1 MQTELF
7 TRRNR
12 ELLSLSL
19 SSSRWNP
26 PGNHCAVSVLLVLRV
41 RTAQRIIQ
49 PPSMMYNLHKSTRVS
64 ATFFSF
70 FLSLSSHENSS
81 IPRKTSCKIHA
92 RAGIIL
98 VTLEFAPLSFS
109 LFLERRRWEEGRRD
123 FESMENGREGRSC
136 SFLRRLKESKMSLT
150 GTIRE
155 DKYRRPLCIAR
166 KINRPSSSA

>member
-98 VTLEFAPLSFS
+98 VTLEFAPLSLFFS
-109 LFLERRRWEEGRRD
+109 KEGDGKRRGEISNRWRMERKGEVVRFCGD
-123 FESMENGREGRSC
+123 
-136 SFLRRLKESKMSLT
+136 
-150 GTIRE
+150 
-155 DKYRRPLCIAR
+155 
-166 KINRPSSSA
+166 